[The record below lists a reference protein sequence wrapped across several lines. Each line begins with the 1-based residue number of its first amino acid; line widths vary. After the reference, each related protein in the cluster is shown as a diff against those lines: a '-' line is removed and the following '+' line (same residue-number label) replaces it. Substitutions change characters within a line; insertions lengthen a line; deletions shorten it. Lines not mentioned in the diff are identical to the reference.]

1 MLKRKNARGIV
12 PKKADSGQFTEVII
26 KTSHNQT
33 PLLDPIHD
41 CGTNQLISTELGQVS
56 LKVYH
61 LYPCADP
68 EGGTGG
74 PDPPPPWN
82 LKILPKKR

>member
-1 MLKRKNARGIV
+1 MHFLLTSVYVKKKEGRGIV
-12 PKKADSGQFTEVII
+12 PKKAGSGQFTEVII
-26 KTSHNQT
+26 ETSNKQT

-61 LYPCADP
+61 LYRLI
-68 EGGTGG
+68 
-74 PDPPPPWN
+74 N
-82 LKILPKKR
+82 VKMQN